1 MNKIAIALPV
11 IILLILIP
19 SVCAMDNDTIALN
32 ADVNGTASI
41 SIDNDDVL
49 RASNDYYFNA
59 SAESDGDGSQNTP
72 YKYLFAERIK
82 ANSNLHLANGE
93 YNLNDSKIIGS

>member
-1 MNKIAIALPV
+1 
-11 IILLILIP
+11 
-19 SVCAMDNDTIALN
+19 MDNDTVALN
-32 ADVNGTASI
+32 VDVNGTASI

-59 SAESDGDGSQNTP
+59 SAESDGDGSQNSP

-93 YNLNDSKIIGS
+93 YNLNDSKSIQEVTILGSDVDKTIIRYYGVAFSV